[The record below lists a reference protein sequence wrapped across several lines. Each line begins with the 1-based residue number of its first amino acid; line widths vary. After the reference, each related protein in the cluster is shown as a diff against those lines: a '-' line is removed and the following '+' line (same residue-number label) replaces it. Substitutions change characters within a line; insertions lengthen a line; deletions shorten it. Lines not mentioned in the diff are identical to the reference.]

1 MPLKIRNLKMQL
13 HNRINKEELKK
24 RLMEETFSRKT
35 ISFYKYHYLENPQEF
50 RDSIYRDWFALD
62 CFGRIYVAREG
73 INAQMSVPEH
83 HFNAFIETLGNYD
96 ILKNIPIKFAVEDN
110 GKSFYKLTIKV
121 RPKLVADGLDDGA
134 YDVTNVGKHLSG
146 LEFHELAGKEDS
158 VIVDMRNFYESEIG
172 HFEGAFCPQADTFR
186 EELEIVTNLLEEKKD
201 KKILLY
207 CTGGIRCEKASAYL
221 KHHGFNDVNQLH
233 GGILEYARQ
242 IKAANLE
249 PKFIG
254 KNFVFDER
262 LGESING
269 QVISRCHQCG
279 RPCDTHT
286 NCANNS
292 CHLLFIQC
300 PECAE
305 KYKGCCTPEC
315 LDVLN
320 SPGVAE
326 KSKAFRF
333 GNRKRYRKSLAL
345 VKEEE
350 KASNTK

>member
-1 MPLKIRNLKMQL
+1 MQL
-13 HNRINKEELKK
+13 HNRINRRELKQ
-24 RLMEETFSRKT
+24 RLMAETFSRKT

-50 RDSIYRDWFALD
+50 RDNLYREWFALD
-62 CFGRIYVAREG
+62 CFGRIYIAREG
-73 INAQMSVPEH
+73 INAQMSVPEQ
-83 HFNAFIETLGNYD
+83 HFDAFMKTFGKHE
-96 ILKNIPIKFAVEDN
+96 ILKDIPVKYAVEDN

-134 YDVTNVGKHLSG
+134 YDVTNVGKHLTG
-146 LEFHELAGKEDS
+146 LEFHELAGKEDTL
-158 VIVDMRNFYESEIG
+158 VVDMRNFYESEIG
-172 HFEGAFCPQADTFR
+172 HFEGALCPQADTFR
-186 EELEIVTNLLEEKKD
+186 EELEIVTSLLEKKKD

-221 KHHGFNDVNQLH
+221 KHHGFSDVNQLH

-269 QVISRCHQCG
+269 QIISRCHQCG

-300 PECAE
+300 SECA
-305 KYKGCCTPEC
+305 KKHNGCCTPEC
-315 LDVLN
+315 TEELKGMTI
-320 SPGVAE
+320 SH
-326 KSKAFRF
+326 KSKAFQF
-333 GNRKRYRKSLAL
+333 GNRKSYRKSLAL
-345 VKEEE
+345 VKEEQ
-350 KASNTK
+350 KAKSTK